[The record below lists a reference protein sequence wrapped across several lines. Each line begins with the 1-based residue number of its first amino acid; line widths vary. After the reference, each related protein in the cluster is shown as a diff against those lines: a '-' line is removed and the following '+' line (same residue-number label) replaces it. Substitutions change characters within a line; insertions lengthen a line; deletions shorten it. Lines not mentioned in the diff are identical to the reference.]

1 MEEAEFDKFAAE
13 YRTLHAESI
22 KASGESPEYFAEYKI
37 VDVAAELA
45 RARGG
50 VVDRAAVLDFGA
62 GVGYSVPFFGRHM
75 PRARVTCLDVSQKSL
90 DIGAA
95 KHGGVADFRH
105 FDGKRIPYPDGTFDV
120 ALASCVFHHIPHSE
134 HVELLAEIRRVL
146 APERAIARFRA
157 QPLES
162 VDAPRREH
170 LYLRRARGAD
180 RRADHAPAGFGRGVW
195 RRGRALPDI
204 LSALGARPTAD
215 REMAHLAA
223 ARRAVLCAGD
233 QGFEGLMRAL
243 IVAAVLA
250 LLPAAVYWQTATH
263 EYGFRDDYAHLRE
276 SHEEPGKLV
285 RLTISNGRPVYGAV
299 LVASLRGVEDV
310 RDLVRLRFMSVAL
323 LSGVGLVLWGF
334 LRRSGWGDLEAG
346 AIGAG
351 VALLPGAQVVVG
363 WAIAWPIALG
373 LLAALLGFWLVEAHL
388 GKRGVRRVAGVLAGA
403 GLYFI
408 AGLTYQTSALFT
420 VVPLAALL
428 LVREDERRF
437 GHARWVVTHLGLLF
451 ASLVVGLLVM
461 DMVFS
466 EGVVPEAARMRIEP
480 HPLLKLLWF
489 VRNPLPNALGLFELR
504 DQFATQPWF
513 WIVTA
518 VFGAIMLLGFV
529 YGGNTRSQQAAL
541 AFLPARAAVRRS
553 QRESRGQLASDR
565 LSHAVAAVGP
575 VPGVGRIRDAR
586 RGSRRPRAAGSR
598 RRLRSARSCSPPP
611 CSRTTIPTR

>member
-1 MEEAEFDKFAAE
+1 
-13 YRTLHAESI
+13 
-22 KASGESPEYFAEYKI
+22 
-37 VDVAAELA
+37 
-45 RARGG
+45 
-50 VVDRAAVLDFGA
+50 
-62 GVGYSVPFFGRHM
+62 
-75 PRARVTCLDVSQKSL
+75 
-90 DIGAA
+90 
-95 KHGGVADFRH
+95 
-105 FDGKRIPYPDGTFDV
+105 
-120 ALASCVFHHIPHSE
+120 
-134 HVELLAEIRRVL
+134 
-146 APERAIARFRA
+146 
-157 QPLES
+157 
-162 VDAPRREH
+162 
-170 LYLRRARGAD
+170 
-180 RRADHAPAGFGRGVW
+180 
-195 RRGRALPDI
+195 
-204 LSALGARPTAD
+204 
-215 REMAHLAA
+215 
-223 ARRAVLCAGD
+223 
-233 QGFEGLMRAL
+233 MRAL
-243 IVAAVLA
+243 IVAAVLV

-276 SHEEPGKLV
+276 SHEEPSKLV
-285 RLTISNGRPVYGAV
+285 SLTLSNGRPVYGAV
-299 LVASLRGVEDV
+299 LVASLRGVDDV
-310 RDLVRLRFMSVAL
+310 PDLVRLRFMSVAL

-334 LRRSGWGDLEAG
+334 LRRYGWGDLEAG

-451 ASLVVGLLVM
+451 VSLVVGLLVM
-461 DMVFS
+461 DVVFS

-518 VFGAIMLLGFV
+518 VFSAIMLLGFV
-529 YGGNTRSQQAAL
+529 HGGNSRSSKLRWLFCLLALPFVAHSVSLAASSQAIGYRTLLPLSGLFLVLLVFGMRAVVRAGRVRPVTQAVALGALVFSAAVLAHHNSYTLIAEPQSREWHLFHSAAAQLRLAPDTDVYIIRPTIDDRSTEQLYDDEFGSLSSDADWAAKEMFKAAL
-541 AFLPARAAVRRS
+541 RERFPAPVADGRSYRLESGWLPPT
-553 QRESRGQLASDR
+553 Q
-565 LSHAVAAVGP
+565 
-575 VPGVGRIRDAR
+575 PGNYDLVLDL
-586 RGSRRPRAAGSR
+586 
-598 RRLRSARSCSPPP
+598 RRLKSEGDRTVASA
-611 CSRTTIPTR
+611 IGQEPTALRR